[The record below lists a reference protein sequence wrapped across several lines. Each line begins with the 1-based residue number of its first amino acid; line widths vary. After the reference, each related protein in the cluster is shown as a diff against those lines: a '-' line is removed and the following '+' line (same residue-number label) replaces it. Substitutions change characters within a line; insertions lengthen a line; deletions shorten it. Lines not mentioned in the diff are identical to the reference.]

1 MREDDTVLLK
11 RLPEGGLEVSR
22 LDMLPRR
29 LGMMLV
35 VDVVID
41 DDVSFELM
49 LMEDDAKDGVGDLLR
64 LPTPL
69 LPAA

>member
-1 MREDDTVLLK
+1 VREDDTVLLK

-49 LMEDDAKDGVGDLLR
+49 LMEDDAKDGVGDLPR